1 MSQDSNQ
8 VGDQA
13 APSIRQLVSDVA
25 KDAKHLLQTQSELAK
40 VERKQTQ
47 QQAATT
53 GGLFAVAAV
62 TGGLG
67 GLFLLVTIAYIL
79 VALGLPTWA
88 GFGIVTLTLLLIAA
102 IAGLVGKSKAGEIK
116 PFAATKVE
124 IERTKQALGG
134 GEPGAEVAVAP
145 ANLPQQR

>member
-40 VERKQTQ
+40 VERKETAK
-47 QQAATT
+47 QAGTT

-62 TGGLG
+62 TAGLG
-67 GLFLLVTIAYIL
+67 GLFLLITIAYIL

-88 GFGIVTLTLLLIAA
+88 GFGIVTLTLFLIAV
-102 IAGLVGKSKAGEIK
+102 IAGLVGRSKAGENK
-116 PFAATKVE
+116 PFAVTKVE
-124 IERTKQALGG
+124 LERTKQALSGG
-134 GEPGAEVAVAP
+134 APSTEVATTAG
-145 ANLPQQR
+145 NLPQQR